1 MYSNI
6 SSLLLHYAHNYICM
20 ARAPM
25 LKCMAHTLID
35 KCESK
40 PVHRHWCAIRAH
52 TQSHTH
58 AYAHT
63 HAHTH
68 NHTQ

>member
-1 MYSNI
+1 
-6 SSLLLHYAHNYICM
+6 M
-20 ARAPM
+20 AKAPM

-35 KCESK
+35 KCVSK
-40 PVHRHWCAIRAH
+40 PVHRHKAIRAH

-63 HAHTH
+63 HTHTH
-68 NHTQ
+68 TQ